1 MDFNTLFPDERESGE
16 TRLRQC
22 QLVMLRMLKIF
33 DHLCTRHNIEYFL
46 TGGSLLG
53 AVRHQGFIPWDD
65 DLDVGMTRNNY
76 EKFVQYAAPEL
87 PNDVFFQTTETDTHY
102 PVCHMVEAKLKDKY
116 SSYIIKEK
124 NKNIIKWHTGLQVDI
139 FVYDKAYLP
148 HNLFLYLLNRCLI
161 FFCDCL

>member
-76 EKFVQYAAPEL
+76 EKFSACATLQSDTALA
-87 PNDVFFQTTETDTHY
+87 VFHPFPAHRETTFQNLLF
-102 PVCHMVEAKLKDKY
+102 AKVP
-116 SSYIIKEK
+116 
-124 NKNIIKWHTGLQVDI
+124 T
-139 FVYDKAYLP
+139 YL
-148 HNLFLYLLNRCLI
+148 NFYLH
-161 FFCDCL
+161 